1 MQIKIPTEA
10 TIAACEEALQLLSET
25 TTDAEI
31 DLVTTHKYQGAGGDL
46 SWAQLLLTWAQKSE
60 HRTLRTY
67 LGQNPTSEKL
77 QSVCSSLL
85 NLIAILCSDK
95 VENGQQQRQ
104 DETLLSKSEAI
115 NQLSRLQTKRADAA
129 TKGPSISVVAA
140 DSLGFGS
147 PDSLYVTASP
157 GHKTLGNRDY
167 FVRASDRIFKR
178 IAPNDRKLHSNPL
191 ISNAFG
197 TLLYE
202 LFKNTEDHALQDI
215 DGKRLAQCFRVF
227 RADYVSMEKNSLL
240 NSTADYAPLNA
251 YYDQFM
257 PGQGR
262 KHLNFISL
270 SVLDSGPGY
279 AQTWT
284 RQPFEELTE
293 EEEKAATIR
302 CFSNGTSKHSDRY
315 GKGLPLTRNILRQQK
330 GFLRLRT
337 GRQSLFYSG
346 SNDLNPDIE
355 IPLHSWAPQSNVK
368 LARVHGT
375 LISIL
380 LPVSGTK

>member
-147 PDSLYVTASP
+147 PDSLYVTA
-157 GHKTLGNRDY
+157 
-167 FVRASDRIFKR
+167 
-178 IAPNDRKLHSNPL
+178 
-191 ISNAFG
+191 
-197 TLLYE
+197 
-202 LFKNTEDHALQDI
+202 
-215 DGKRLAQCFRVF
+215 
-227 RADYVSMEKNSLL
+227 
-240 NSTADYAPLNA
+240 
-251 YYDQFM
+251 
-257 PGQGR
+257 
-262 KHLNFISL
+262 
-270 SVLDSGPGY
+270 
-279 AQTWT
+279 
-284 RQPFEELTE
+284 
-293 EEEKAATIR
+293 
-302 CFSNGTSKHSDRY
+302 
-315 GKGLPLTRNILRQQK
+315 
-330 GFLRLRT
+330 
-337 GRQSLFYSG
+337 
-346 SNDLNPDIE
+346 
-355 IPLHSWAPQSNVK
+355 
-368 LARVHGT
+368 
-375 LISIL
+375 
-380 LPVSGTK
+380 